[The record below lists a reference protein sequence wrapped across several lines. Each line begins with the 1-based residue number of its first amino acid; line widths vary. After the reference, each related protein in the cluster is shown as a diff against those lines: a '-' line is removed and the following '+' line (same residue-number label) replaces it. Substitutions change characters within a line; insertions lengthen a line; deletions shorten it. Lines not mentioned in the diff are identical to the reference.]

1 MYLQHYMSNQQND
14 IINWIEG
21 CKQQDRVAQEKLY
34 KHFYPSLIPV
44 CMSYVINNDDAVDI
58 YNRAFLKVFNSLDQ
72 YSGKGAVGG
81 WIRRIIVNTAI
92 DFIRKQ
98 EKLKFQTPID
108 NAFDLGIDSNVIANL
123 TSNEILDL
131 FRFLPPAQ
139 RLVLNLFIVEGHSH
153 ADIAEQLNIS
163 VGTSKWH
170 LNQGRKLLQEKIYD
184 YGIVSRTL

>member
-1 MYLQHYMSNQQND
+1 MSTQQTE
-14 IINWIEG
+14 ILEWVKA

-34 KHFYPSLIPV
+34 KHFYPSLMPV

-72 YSGKGAVGG
+72 YAGKGALGG

-92 DFIRKQ
+92 DFIRKH
-98 EKLKFQTPID
+98 EKLKFQTPLD
-108 NAFDLGIDSNVIANL
+108 NAFDLGIEASVIANL
-123 TSNEILDL
+123 TSNEILEL

-139 RLVLNLFIVEGHSH
+139 RLVVNLYIVEGYSH
-153 ADIAEQLNIS
+153 ADIADQLNIS

-170 LNQGRKLLQEKIYD
+170 VNQGRKVLQEKIYD
-184 YGIVSRTL
+184 YGIVSRTH